1 MRWVVERIPHGK
13 KRSRTCF
20 ACRNSRLSIGGA
32 TGRSD
37 CLWNLVSRPIQR
49 QTSHKEKELGYKR
62 PPHATFVCPYPQ
74 ECAPK
79 SKKEMAKE
87 WTFYLFGTFIFASA
101 AQRWK
106 FRWAVVLCCSP
117 LIWESHDG
125 SFGWRLIDSYPIP
138 MHFNHEWETVQLK
151 ALVQR
156 LMIYTIHWATPVA
169 CFA

>member
-37 CLWNLVSRPIQR
+37 CLWNHVSRPIQR

-62 PPHATFVCPYPQ
+62 PPHATFVCPCPQ
-74 ECAPK
+74 ECASK

-106 FRWAVVLCCSP
+106 FRWAVVLLFSTD
-117 LIWESHDG
+117 LRIAWW
-125 SFGWRLIDSYPIP
+125 FIRMTIDWFVPNP
-138 MHFNHEWETVQLK
+138 DAPQPWVRETVQLK